1 MSDIIEEINKI
12 GYERRRKYFMYK
24 NKIRTR
30 KGLDY
35 GSMTKEEFMEYMGI
49 GEEGYRA
56 LELWESSPEYIRL
69 QYILYENNFDA
80 DLLEVY
86 DSIKEEA
93 KKGNATAVKTMIDL
107 QKEVQKRLKQVSKD
121 ENKPKLDLNI

>member
-1 MSDIIEEINKI
+1 MANIWEEINKI
-12 GYERRRKYFMYK
+12 GYERKRKYFLHR
-24 NKIRTR
+24 NQLQTR

-35 GSMTKEEFMEYMGI
+35 GGMNKEEFMDYMEI

-80 DLLEVY
+80 DLLDVY
-86 DSIKEEA
+86 DAIKEQA
-93 KKGNATAVKTMIDL
+93 KNGNATAVKTMLDM
-107 QKEVQKRLKQVSKD
+107 QKEVQKRLKQVKKEED
-121 ENKPKLDLNI
+121 KPKLNLDI

>member
-1 MSDIIEEINKI
+1 MADIIEEINKI

-35 GSMTKEEFMEYMGI
+35 GSMTKEEFMKYMGI

-56 LELWESSPEYIRL
+56 LELWENSQEYIRL